1 MLMYA
6 LVIPDVGPLC
16 FNQPVGSVV
25 CVLLGQV
32 KELSKSKTA
41 SAKGTRFYLEIT
53 WGILMIPQRS
63 DQDKARVIRSE
74 AMFA

>member
-1 MLMYA
+1 MLMCA

-32 KELSKSKTA
+32 KELSKSKA
-41 SAKGTRFYLEIT
+41 VSAKGARFYLEIT
-53 WGILMIPQRS
+53 WGILMISQRS

-74 AMFA
+74 ATFS